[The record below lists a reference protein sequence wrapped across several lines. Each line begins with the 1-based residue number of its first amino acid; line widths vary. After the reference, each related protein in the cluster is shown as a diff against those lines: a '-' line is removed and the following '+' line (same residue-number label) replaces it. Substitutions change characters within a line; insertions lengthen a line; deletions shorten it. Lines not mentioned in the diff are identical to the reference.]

1 MKQSPVVTIRV
12 EGFIIML
19 FTERDY
25 YEDVVAMLNAR
36 GVELKDI
43 AELVLFGQRAII
55 PDLTM
60 DDAIDSVQHVLHK
73 TEVQDADRKSV
84 V

>member
-36 GVELKDI
+36 GVDV
-43 AELVLFGQRAII
+43 VL
-55 PDLTM
+55 
-60 DDAIDSVQHVLHK
+60 S
-73 TEVQDADRKSV
+73 
-84 V
+84 